1 MDSASY
7 SKQTNADGYADPS
20 VCSHGVEG
28 TTEDAAVNEFRAR
41 QLRNLTLALVLAR
54 GIPLSLRVVKVGCR
68 RAEITTAT
76 TWKAGRIDSI
86 LKLRRRR

>member
-54 GIPLSLRVVKVGCR
+54 GIPHISQGCEGGLSKGGNNNCYNV
-68 RAEITTAT
+68 E
-76 TWKAGRIDSI
+76 GREN
-86 LKLRRRR
+86 